1 MKLLPKRGADAQ
13 AETAVPAEESTASV
27 DGRKGR
33 PTPKRREAG
42 GGARGP
48 AAPPPRTRKEA
59 YRFQK
64 EQTARAR
71 TTSTAAGGKPVSR
84 EAYREALRRGDPAAL
99 PKRDQGPLKALAR
112 DYVDARPMLSN
123 FLLFA
128 FIPLLVGPF
137 VASGAPAVGQ
147 YLQLATFAILL
158 VVIGEW
164 YLTGR
169 KLRRV
174 AGERDIPL
182 TGSNLSIGFY
192 AGSRAYLPRRWRLP
206 APRKARGDSW

>member
-1 MKLLPKRGADAQ
+1 MKLLPRRGADA
-13 AETAVPAEESTASV
+13 AEASV
-27 DGRKGR
+27 PVEEAPETVEDGRKGR

-59 YRFQK
+59 YKFQK

-71 TTSTAAGGKPVSR
+71 TTGAAGPKSMSR
-84 EAYREALRRGDPAAL
+84 DAYREALRKGDPAVL

-112 DYVDARPMLSN
+112 DYVDTRPMLSN
-123 FLLFA
+123 FLLLA
-128 FIPLLVGPF
+128 FVPLLLGPF

-147 YLQLATFAILL
+147 YLQLATFAIL
-158 VVIGEW
+158 VVVLIEW
-164 YLTGR
+164 FVTGR
-169 KLRRV
+169 KLRKV
-174 AGERDIPL
+174 ALERDIPV

-206 APRKARGDSW
+206 KPRKARGDSY